1 MTEPTPDPDET
12 GEGLRTRPASGRRA
26 QVNSARPNGA
36 RRTATLDT
44 VPRDERTPTNG
55 THHTSQI
62 DGQHTSQNGAQH
74 ASQNSAQN
82 GAQHASQN
90 SVQNGAQHASQN
102 GMHYGS
108 QTGAEHGGQ
117 NAAHHTSAEHGGQ
130 NGAHHTSQNG
140 TSQNGMQHGRDNG
153 ARNGSKN
160 GTRNGTH
167 NSSAAL
173 PTMAHAENI
182 QNDTMDVDATSH
194 GTPPGSNAHG
204 EKDPADT
211 SPRPS
216 PRTNG
221 HATNGRARSGQ
232 ASNNKHAS
240 ANGHQGDGRA
250 GVGPFPRNGAPA
262 GSDDLGIASIGIPGG
277 GFTGAGV
284 GGGEPVTFGFGENA
298 GVLPGDQRTFDDV
311 EAGIVALWR
320 RFGERR
326 EQLLRD
332 RLVLHYAPLVKYVAG
347 RVGTGLPAH
356 VEVADL
362 IQSGIF
368 GLVDAIEKFEPE
380 RGLKFETYAMQRIR
394 GAILDDLRAQDWVP
408 RSVRGRAR
416 EVERALERLGAKLRR
431 TPTDAEL
438 ADELGLSQHE
448 LRDVY
453 AQLQLTS
460 VVALD
465 ELAAA
470 GRGPTPLADILEDQE
485 ALDPVALLVDQDNR
499 RQLAQAIAHLA
510 ERDRVVV
517 TLYYFENLTLAEIGR
532 VLGVTESRVCQL
544 HTRAVLRLRAKLLE
558 KTDA

>member
-1 MTEPTPDPDET
+1 VT
-12 GEGLRTRPASGRRA
+12 
-26 QVNSARPNGA
+26 NARSNGA
-36 RRTATLDT
+36 HRTATLDAAA
-44 VPRDERTPTNG
+44 PDESTP
-55 THHTSQI
+55 
-62 DGQHTSQNGAQH
+62 
-74 ASQNSAQN
+74 
-82 GAQHASQN
+82 
-90 SVQNGAQHASQN
+90 
-102 GMHYGS
+102 
-108 QTGAEHGGQ
+108 
-117 NAAHHTSAEHGGQ
+117 
-130 NGAHHTSQNG
+130 
-140 TSQNGMQHGRDNG
+140 
-153 ARNGSKN
+153 
-160 GTRNGTH
+160 RNGTH
-167 NSSAAL
+167 NGTGAFT
-173 PTMAHAENI
+173 TMPYGEGAYDDN
-182 QNDTMDVDATSH
+182 MDVDAASY
-194 GTPPGSNAHG
+194 
-204 EKDPADT
+204 DPAPGNGAPGADPFAGTATRPAPSTNGQHAPNGHTRNGQPATQPPTNGQANTRRPADGRADT
-211 SPRPS
+211 RQLANGHADGR
-216 PRTNG
+216 RTNG
-221 HATNGRARSGQ
+221 HVAKEQSGSGSGSGSGNGFGDAASLPTNGLHAPGNSSPTSRNGNPTSRNGDPTSRNGNPTSRNGMPSDLAGDPGQ
-232 ASNNKHAS
+232 EF
-240 ANGHQGDGRA
+240 A
-250 GVGPFPRNGAPA
+250 GVGARG
-262 GSDDLGIASIGIPGG
+262 GS
-277 GFTGAGV
+277 
-284 GGGEPVTFGFGENA
+284 VTFGFGETA

-320 RFGERR
+320 QFGERR
-326 EQLLRD
+326 EQPLRD

-416 EVERALERLGAKLRR
+416 EVERALERLGAQLRR

-438 ADELGLSQHE
+438 ADELGLSLHE
-448 LRDVY
+448 LRDIY

>member
-1 MTEPTPDPDET
+1 M
-12 GEGLRTRPASGRRA
+12 
-26 QVNSARPNGA
+26 
-36 RRTATLDT
+36 
-44 VPRDERTPTNG
+44 
-55 THHTSQI
+55 
-62 DGQHTSQNGAQH
+62 
-74 ASQNSAQN
+74 
-82 GAQHASQN
+82 
-90 SVQNGAQHASQN
+90 
-102 GMHYGS
+102 
-108 QTGAEHGGQ
+108 
-117 NAAHHTSAEHGGQ
+117 
-130 NGAHHTSQNG
+130 
-140 TSQNGMQHGRDNG
+140 
-153 ARNGSKN
+153 
-160 GTRNGTH
+160 
-167 NSSAAL
+167 
-173 PTMAHAENI
+173 
-182 QNDTMDVDATSH
+182 
-194 GTPPGSNAHG
+194 
-204 EKDPADT
+204 
-211 SPRPS
+211 
-216 PRTNG
+216 
-221 HATNGRARSGQ
+221 
-232 ASNNKHAS
+232 
-240 ANGHQGDGRA
+240 
-250 GVGPFPRNGAPA
+250 
-262 GSDDLGIASIGIPGG
+262 
-277 GFTGAGV
+277 
-284 GGGEPVTFGFGENA
+284 TFGFGETA

-320 RFGERR
+320 QFGEGR
-326 EQLLRD
+326 EQPLRD

-416 EVERALERLGAKLRR
+416 EVERALERLGAQLRR

-438 ADELGLSQHE
+438 AEELGLSVQE
-448 LRDVY
+448 LRDLY

-465 ELAAA
+465 ELASA